1 MYSGDT
7 RPCLELIEAVHGATI
22 LAHEATFE
30 DGMLR
35 EAVAR
40 NDSTTKEAIG
50 AGDSADAYRLILTHF
65 SLRYPKIPS
74 LDEISIQ

>member
-22 LAHEATFE
+22 LVHEATFE

-40 NDSTTKEAIG
+40 NHSKTNVG
-50 AGDSADAYRLILTHF
+50 GHSSGRF
-65 SLRYPKIPS
+65 C
-74 LDEISIQ
+74 

>member
-22 LAHEATFE
+22 LVHEATIE

-40 NDSTTKEAIG
+40 NHSKTNVG
-50 AGDSADAYRLILTHF
+50 GHSSGRF
-65 SLRYPKIPS
+65 C
-74 LDEISIQ
+74 